1 MLFSVSR
8 LAQIVGAFA
17 TLSSLVNAI
26 DTITIKGRHF
36 VNSRTGE
43 TVFSILSQYT
53 NLISSGSKALMYI
66 SMVIHAY

>member
-43 TVFSILSQYT
+43 TVLSILLQYT
-53 NLISSGSKALMYI
+53 NLTSSGSRVPMYI
-66 SMVIHAY
+66 PMVIHTY

>member
-26 DTITIKGRHF
+26 DTITVKGRHF
-36 VNSRTGE
+36 VNSKTGE
-43 TVFSILSQYT
+43 PVFSFVVQVY
-53 NLISSGSKALMYI
+53 
-66 SMVIHAY
+66 